1 MSQNTCIKAY
11 HEMEE
16 RYARLVIEYF
26 TLEQKEAIFHA
37 TNDLIKELKV
47 FPNQTMSPKGE
58 FHGEFCLEFPDDYDK
73 ESQDF
78 FETIIKKLGIN
89 KCEIG

>member
-1 MSQNTCIKAY
+1 MSKACIKVY

-26 TLEQKEAIFHA
+26 TREQKEAIFHA
-37 TNDLIKELKV
+37 TNEMIKAFKV
-47 FPNQTMSPKGE
+47 YPNQTISPKDE
-58 FHGEFCLEFPDDYDK
+58 FHGEFSLEFADDYDK
-73 ESQDF
+73 DSGKF
-78 FETIIKKLGIN
+78 FEAIIQKLNID